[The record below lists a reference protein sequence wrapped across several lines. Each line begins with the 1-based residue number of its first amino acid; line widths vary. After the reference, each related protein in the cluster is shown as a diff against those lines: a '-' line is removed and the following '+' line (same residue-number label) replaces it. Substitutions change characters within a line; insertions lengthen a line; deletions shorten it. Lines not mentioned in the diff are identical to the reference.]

1 MFKDDPTLSA
11 LHHPDYLRLWS
22 AFLTSVLSGT
32 LHIVAA
38 SWLMTDL
45 TNSAHMVALVNGA
58 YATPVMLF
66 SLFSGVIAD
75 GFNRRIVIMIA
86 QTFML
91 SVTIILAY
99 ITWLGLLTP
108 EILLLLTFLIG
119 CGIALQN
126 PSWQASMGDIVPR
139 KDVPSAVVLNNMA
152 YNIARS
158 VGPAIGG
165 AVMTFI
171 SAAATFMVSTVGYV
185 IMISALFTWRPEIKV
200 NTLTRE
206 PFFSAMASG
215 FRYASMASNIPKA
228 IIRAFIY
235 SFSGIAA
242 TALLPLIVKDQLGG
256 GVLTFGFMLACF
268 GCGALTGALASGR
281 FRQKFQNE
289 KIARMAFLVSALSTL
304 GIAYSTNSLMC
315 GIFLFIAGSSWVNG
329 MSLFNVTIQLSS
341 PRWIVGRTLSL
352 HHTGVYGGLALGSA
366 TAGFLADKY
375 DIPTALYVASTIL
388 ICGGLIGFLIP
399 LPQVTGFDL
408 DPSEKFKEPHLALDL
423 QGRSGPIAIS
433 IEYEITENDRQEF
446 LTAMAIR
453 RRNRIRD
460 GARRWALLRDLENPE
475 MWTES
480 YHVPTWEE
488 YIRHNQRQTNAD
500 LDNIA
505 KLKTLNK
512 YGDTLRVT
520 RKIERQPSQN
530 RQNQTPPTGSEY

>member
-11 LHHPDYLRLWS
+11 LHHPNYLRLWS

-91 SVTIILAY
+91 SITFILAGV
-99 ITWLGLLTP
+99 TWFGLLTP
-108 EILLLLTFLIG
+108 EILLLLTFLMG

-165 AVMTFI
+165 TVMTFI
-171 SAAATFMVSTVGYV
+171 SAAATFLISAFGYMV
-185 IMISALFTWRPEIKV
+185 MISALFAWRPDIKV
-200 NTLTRE
+200 KTLTRE

-228 IIRAFIY
+228 IIRAFVY
-235 SFSGIAA
+235 SFSGIAT

-256 GVLTFGFMLACF
+256 GVLTL
-268 GCGALTGALASGR
+268 
-281 FRQKFQNE
+281 
-289 KIARMAFLVSALSTL
+289 
-304 GIAYSTNSLMC
+304 
-315 GIFLFIAGSSWVNG
+315 
-329 MSLFNVTIQLSS
+329 
-341 PRWIVGRTLSL
+341 
-352 HHTGVYGGLALGSA
+352 
-366 TAGFLADKY
+366 
-375 DIPTALYVASTIL
+375 
-388 ICGGLIGFLIP
+388 
-399 LPQVTGFDL
+399 
-408 DPSEKFKEPHLALDL
+408 
-423 QGRSGPIAIS
+423 
-433 IEYEITENDRQEF
+433 
-446 LTAMAIR
+446 
-453 RRNRIRD
+453 
-460 GARRWALLRDLENPE
+460 
-475 MWTES
+475 
-480 YHVPTWEE
+480 
-488 YIRHNQRQTNAD
+488 
-500 LDNIA
+500 
-505 KLKTLNK
+505 
-512 YGDTLRVT
+512 
-520 RKIERQPSQN
+520 
-530 RQNQTPPTGSEY
+530 